1 MKSSTTQRSFFRG
14 QTLNLGHL
22 FISAGFLFWLTSAP
36 AQTLSGGKLAAA
48 PVEEV
53 AVDDAVPESLRAVPQ
68 VEADAVPT
76 TGTFQSGQ
84 HADDWP
90 PLPANLNNLPCWDL
104 GGGIFLVNDFSF
116 DYETVSVEA
125 QMKPIAKG
133 GGGMMTMGIPDF
145 PPDDGGTNSGGGG
158 GTYYVPYNTNLLWL
172 ELTNVVGQV
181 ANVNL
186 HHGTNQV
193 YGIWGTTNLPGNW
206 LVETEVW
213 PTNAD
218 CMPFTVPMLNRTN
231 LFLRAQD
238 WTGVDSNGDGVPD
251 WWLWKYFGTLA
262 LNATNLD
269 AAGHTLGYDYTNSVV
284 PITYIYYGV
293 DVTNSYVGS
302 GSASVQLNLTGQPY
316 YFAVL
321 VDDTNY
327 ADAVWQ
333 NYATTN
339 VTVSLGAIQGW
350 HDVWIGLRGHADT
363 TNAATWQWQRLKLD
377 TTPPALVITGPT
389 NSTVARPVIQLTGYS
404 PEALQSLSYDLTN
417 ATGLV
422 TNQQMLVTGQYYD
435 LNTTEFTTNYFQ
447 AYDVA
452 LTNGVN
458 TFTLHVTDLA
468 GNVTTL
474 TTNFTVDYTG
484 LTNPPVVQVSWPKTG
499 AYLSGN
505 SFNVSGQVADPTVT
519 VSAQLVDTNS
529 VTNVVAGVVGRDGQF
544 WVQNLP
550 LHSGTNTVALSAQ
563 DVLGHT
569 TTTNLTLIQSAVTVT
584 IDPVVAG
591 QVTVTGTV
599 SASGYSVLVN
609 GVAATVSGTNWSA
622 QIAPVT
628 IGGGT
633 VAAIAVAGA
642 GPTNQTQ
649 TLVTPPQGVYMQTY
663 NLHDYWHFYFPPLAG
678 GGTNVIE
685 TKIDWT
691 NGVGG
696 QGYYYWKNDFATWDN
711 DQYFWPT
718 VLWPQWQSPGP
729 TLWQWNSSTTNWDVT
744 TNATTLNSYLQGEH
758 CDMSS
763 SVLGAPF
770 TTQRRT
776 ADAEYEL
783 ATGGPLGSTN
793 LNLWVLSATA
803 RAYTNAQ
810 DSVGVAVP
818 PNQIALGNFGNLDTN
833 GNLYVVLPDNDPDV
847 ITPRVPGKDKYS
859 FTVGAQKY
867 TLLSYTQHPALANT
881 NRDRTTIGV
890 GEEVNL
896 SGMPT
901 NTIWNVSTGSLA
913 YTTGSNNVLTAPSNA
928 ATATVTASAGGK
940 AVAIPFKVLEPIGYG
955 RAQIIGTNH
964 FSFGTAG
971 VAMTNA
977 IWITPTNV
985 SFYRV
990 SIMEVGEDAT
1000 NISGYFTLWT
1010 PLQLRHTT
1018 ADHWAVLNADNQF
1031 QDWAGHFS
1039 FPPPWSTGSFMWNIP
1054 ARWQV
1059 TGSGVT
1065 NTMSG
1070 WNQIASIDASGT
1082 MTVQKFGRSTTR
1094 TTNDVITTY

>member
-1 MKSSTTQRSFFRG
+1 M
-14 QTLNLGHL
+14 
-22 FISAGFLFWLTSAP
+22 
-36 AQTLSGGKLAAA
+36 
-48 PVEEV
+48 
-53 AVDDAVPESLRAVPQ
+53 
-68 VEADAVPT
+68 
-76 TGTFQSGQ
+76 
-84 HADDWP
+84 
-90 PLPANLNNLPCWDL
+90 
-104 GGGIFLVNDFSF
+104 
-116 DYETVSVEA
+116 
-125 QMKPIAKG
+125 
-133 GGGMMTMGIPDF
+133 
-145 PPDDGGTNSGGGG
+145 
-158 GTYYVPYNTNLLWL
+158 
-172 ELTNVVGQV
+172 
-181 ANVNL
+181 
-186 HHGTNQV
+186 
-193 YGIWGTTNLPGNW
+193 
-206 LVETEVW
+206 
-213 PTNAD
+213 
-218 CMPFTVPMLNRTN
+218 
-231 LFLRAQD
+231 
-238 WTGVDSNGDGVPD
+238 
-251 WWLWKYFGTLA
+251 
-262 LNATNLD
+262 
-269 AAGHTLGYDYTNSVV
+269 
-284 PITYIYYGV
+284 
-293 DVTNSYVGS
+293 
-302 GSASVQLNLTGQPY
+302 
-316 YFAVL
+316 
-321 VDDTNY
+321 
-327 ADAVWQ
+327 
-333 NYATTN
+333 
-339 VTVSLGAIQGW
+339 
-350 HDVWIGLRGHADT
+350 
-363 TNAATWQWQRLKLD
+363 
-377 TTPPALVITGPT
+377 
-389 NSTVARPVIQLTGYS
+389 
-404 PEALQSLSYDLTN
+404 
-417 ATGLV
+417 
-422 TNQQMLVTGQYYD
+422 MLVTGQYYD

-550 LHSGTNTVALSAQ
+550 LHSGTNLVALSVQ

-569 TTTNLTLIQSAVTVT
+569 TTTNLTLIQSAATVT

-633 VAAIAVAGA
+633 VAAMAVSGS

-803 RAYTNAQ
+803 RSYTNTT
-810 DSVGVAVP
+810 DTVGIAIP

-847 ITPRVPGKDKYS
+847 ITPRVPGKDKIS
-859 FTVGAQKY
+859 FSPPTAQEYKLRIYFNGTDVTDSNVTAIVGQKISL
-867 TLLSYTQHPALANT
+867 TCAL
-881 NRDRTTIGV
+881 V
-890 GEEVNL
+890 G
-896 SGMPT
+896 PT
-901 NTIWNVSTGSLA
+901 NSTPPPITNFAWSIPGMTFSNYAATPSSAVLYTNYSKTNSGVDYYWTDAANNRQVRGNVKAAGQSLSA
-913 YTTGSNNVLTAPSNA
+913 QTTFNVLRPT
-928 ATATVTASAGGK
+928 
-940 AVAIPFKVLEPIGYG
+940 
-955 RAQIIGTNH
+955 AQIITTGGNVALDYYHLGATRLHCGDADATVGMLFNVTNFSVPSQFAGNTNINWFQVATSQTRREQASSGTWYQQLGTNLCDG
-964 FSFGTAG
+964 GTALGSEFPYGFDPSFIYPRTSDSPKSRSLANYIG
-971 VAMTNA
+971 VSYSD
-977 IWITPTNV
+977 
-985 SFYRV
+985 SFDMWLMYKPNGGQWV
-990 SIMEVGEDAT
+990 
-1000 NISGYFTLWT
+1000 
-1010 PLQLRHTT
+1010 PLQKVSWHWDGAGNWNGTNWVMTSHT
-1018 ADHWAVLNADNQF
+1018 DPGNH
-1031 QDWAGHFS
+1031 
-1039 FPPPWSTGSFMWNIP
+1039 
-1054 ARWQV
+1054 
-1059 TGSGVT
+1059 
-1065 NTMSG
+1065 
-1070 WNQIASIDASGT
+1070 SGT
-1082 MTVQKFGRSTTR
+1082 DTT
-1094 TTNDVITTY
+1094 THPIWTGNTDDLQWQP